1 LEGDGSL
8 YLNETLQRIQPKMG
22 ILNTV
27 KIRNGLGMMIIWLF
41 YLNCS
46 IIMTTTLASPN
57 SEKSLPDLFELVQQL
72 RGAIVARDVAG
83 VKMYLAE
90 LEGLGRSSQL
100 ASSSSANTPLKPCAN
115 IAEESS
121 TSSASSSTGHKS
133 KKRSKR
139 EETQCQTDILKCKSE
154 LEKSNSLVESSR
166 RHQSQEVEKL
176 KQVRRG
182 VEQLLESLRGAQNN
196 LNEIKKESSERKEE
210 LSTLHAQ
217 AAAAAQLEQDISEI
231 QERARVNYETGLVE
245 LEGGRQLMSAISDEV
260 MNKHKI
266 ALPVDA
272 AIMHADPKL
281 LLDVV
286 VLLGAAAAGGTL
298 ASAVNM
304 PHIIGYLL
312 GGAFVGPSG
321 WGLVKAVVQVETL
334 AQFGGVFFLFGHGLE
349 FSLKEQRKFQTVSVG
364 GALLSTA
371 LIAVTV
377 QISTLLGGIVSGPLE
392 GALLGMSVSLSSLSV
407 VLDYLRAHNLLQST
421 PAKVMVGMLGVQGF
435 LVGLFFS
442 VPPALSDESPDSAG
456 AVRRQ
461 NAPETEEKQPYEIMF
476 ALATSLIYAVFTSL
490 IASAATRHV
499 LPRVFASHFFSADQ
513 ELYLLGVVSIAM
525 FMALMTE
532 SFGLSLDLGAFFAGL
547 MLSELDDGSHRT
559 KNVIQPLSSVFGAML
574 FASLGMM
581 LNAEFFWRNLTE
593 IIIIA
598 LQLVAVKTVIVW
610 SVVRLFD
617 FSFRTSIFCAV
628 GLSHVGEL
636 SLLFSSKLQAYNLL
650 SRRAYLLFLAAT
662 FATLAFAPLV
672 LKILAKSRL
681 ASIDKQQRTFSLDGG
696 GGGGDSPHDTAF
708 VESIPQHR
716 KERGFGMTQDEEDSG
731 HVSSMQDPDLHLG
744 TWRRRL

>member
-1 LEGDGSL
+1 MSDYSFL
-8 YLNETLQRIQPKMG
+8 RFA
-22 ILNTV
+22 TV
-27 KIRNGLGMMIIWLF
+27 IAVVCALIIVVA
-41 YLNCS
+41 
-46 IIMTTTLASPN
+46 ASPP
-57 SEKSLPDLFELVQQL
+57 SENLLSDLSELVQQL

-90 LEGLGRSSQL
+90 LEGLGKVASSEAGKPCATNVPL
-100 ASSSSANTPLKPCAN
+100 ADDNAGGSLSSSSSLHGSK
-115 IAEESS
+115 S
-121 TSSASSSTGHKS
+121 S
-133 KKRSKR
+133 KKKSKR
-139 EETQCQTDILKCKSE
+139 EDQQCQQEVTKCKGD
-154 LEKSNSLVESSR
+154 LQKSNALVESSR
-166 RHQSQEVEKL
+166 KHQSQEVEKL
-176 KQVRRG
+176 KQVRKG
-182 VEQLLESLRGAQNN
+182 VEQLLQSLKGAQNN
-196 LNEIKKESSERKEE
+196 LNEIRRESSEREEE
-210 LSTLHAQ
+210 LSTLQKQ
-217 AAAAAQLEQDISEI
+217 AAAAAQLERDISEI
-231 QERARVNYETGLVE
+231 QERARVNYETGEVE
-245 LEGGRQLMSAISDEV
+245 LEGGRQLLSSLSGDV

-286 VLLGAAAAGGTL
+286 VLLGAATAGGTL
-298 ASAVNM
+298 ASAVSM

-364 GALLSTA
+364 GALLSAA
-371 LIAVTV
+371 LISVTV
-377 QISTLLGGIVSGPLE
+377 QISTLVSGIVSGPLE

-407 VLDYLRAHNLLQST
+407 VLEYLHGHNLLQST

-442 VPPALSDESPDSAG
+442 IPPALSEEASNVVVPKQLG
-456 AVRRQ
+456 QVQ
-461 NAPETEEKQPYEIMF
+461 QPEEKQTFDVAVSLLTSFIYALF
-476 ALATSLIYAVFTSL
+476 TSALAF
-490 IASAATRHV
+490 AATRHV
-499 LPRVFASHFFSADQ
+499 LPKIFASSFITGDQ
-513 ELYLLGVVSIAM
+513 ELYLLVVVSLAM

-532 SFGLSLDLGAFFAGL
+532 SFGLSLDLGAFLAGL

-559 KNVIQPLSSVFGAML
+559 KRVIQPLSSVFGAML

-581 LNAEFFWRNLTE
+581 LNAEFFWRNLSE
-593 IIIIA
+593 ILIIA

-610 SVVRLFD
+610 CVVRLFD

-662 FATLAFAPLV
+662 FATLAMAPLV
-672 LKILAKSRL
+672 LRLLAKSRL
-681 ASIDKQQRTFSLDGG
+681 ATVDRQHRAFSMDNEPGTESPGISGAPSKAAGNMSGAIAGGLHAFNDGADNTKKDDSIYGYGGAIPESAHSGNAGG
-696 GGGGDSPHDTAF
+696 GA
-708 VESIPQHR
+708 
-716 KERGFGMTQDEEDSG
+716 
-731 HVSSMQDPDLHLG
+731 
-744 TWRRRL
+744 WRRRL

>member
-1 LEGDGSL
+1 MIRTSL
-8 YLNETLQRIQPKMG
+8 
-22 ILNTV
+22 
-27 KIRNGLGMMIIWLF
+27 IWLWVGF
-41 YLNCS
+41 AALS
-46 IIMTTTLASPN
+46 GVATPPN
-57 SEKSLPDLFELVQQL
+57 EKSLPDLVELVQQL
-72 RGAIVARDVAG
+72 KGAIVAKDVAG
-83 VKMYLAE
+83 VKVYLSE
-90 LEGLGRSSQL
+90 LEGVGRSAAARPCL
-100 ASSSSANTPLKPCAN
+100 TLEDSSSH
-115 IAEESS
+115 SS
-121 TSSASSSTGHKS
+121 KS
-133 KKRSKR
+133 KKKSKR
-139 EETQCQTDILKCKSE
+139 EELLCQQDFARCKTE
-154 LEKSNSLVESSR
+154 LDKSKLLVESSK

-176 KQVRRG
+176 KLVRRG
-182 VEQLLESLRGAQNN
+182 VEQLLDSLRGAQNN
-196 LNEIKKESSERKEE
+196 LNEIRKESNEKEAE
-210 LSTLHAQ
+210 LSVLHKQ
-217 AAAAAQLEQDISEI
+217 AAAAAQLEKDISEI
-231 QERARVNYETGLVE
+231 QERAKINYETGMVE
-245 LEGGRQLMSAISDEV
+245 LDDGRKLQAAFSEEV
-260 MNKHKI
+260 VSKHKI

-286 VLLGAAAAGGTL
+286 VLLGAAAAGGTI
-298 ASAVNM
+298 AAAANM

-377 QISTLLGGIVSGPLE
+377 QISTLLSGVVSGPLE
-392 GALLGMSVSLSSLSV
+392 GVLLGMSVSLSSLSV

-421 PAKVMVGMLGVQGF
+421 PSKVMVGMLGFQGF

-442 VPPALSDESPDSAG
+442 VPPALSEETNSVSKRASPNDA
-456 AVRRQ
+456 
-461 NAPETEEKQPYEIMF
+461 EEKQTYEVAT
-476 ALATSLIYAVFTSL
+476 ALVTSLIYALFTSGL
-490 IASAATRHV
+490 AFAATRHV
-499 LPRVFASHFFSADQ
+499 LPKIFSSRFFSGDQ
-513 ELYLLGVVSIAM
+513 ELYLLAVVSIAM

-559 KNVIQPLSSVFGAML
+559 KTVIQPLSSVFGAML

-581 LNAEFFWRNLTE
+581 LNAEFFWRNLAE
-593 IIIIA
+593 ILIIA
-598 LQLVAVKTVIVW
+598 LQLVIVKTIIVW

-662 FATLAFAPLV
+662 FATLTFAPLV

-681 ASIDKQQRTFSLDGG
+681 ATFDKQQNNFQTL
-696 GGGGDSPHDTAF
+696 GGDAGVFPSEQADE
-708 VESIPQHR
+708 VVVQSDDSIYNASAAQ
-716 KERGFGMTQDEEDSG
+716 QSAA
-731 HVSSMQDPDLHLG
+731 
-744 TWRRRL
+744 WRRKL